1 MKAKDT
7 KVFIDSVI
15 NYFSHVD
22 GKQVTVGTP
31 FLRQNESLVHFDY
44 VGLITI
50 TGKKQGQ
57 VYYTAPKAMLKH
69 MLLSLGIQDTSA
81 ENMKDVI
88 GEVANIISGNVRK
101 EFGPR
106 FMISVPKV
114 IDPSN
119 EEIYLEQYD
128 GCYVVPIYWKNYH
141 SAVVIN
147 LN

>member
-22 GKQVTVGTP
+22 NKQVTVGTP
-31 FLRQNESLVHFDY
+31 FVRKNESMEHLDY
-44 VGLITI
+44 IGLITV
-50 TGKKQGQ
+50 TGKKSGQ
-57 VYYTAPKAMLKH
+57 VYYTAPAAMLKH
-69 MLLSLGIQDTSA
+69 MLISMGIQDTSG
-81 ENMKDVI
+81 ENLRDVI

-101 EFGPR
+101 EFGPK
-106 FMISVPKV
+106 FIISVPKV
-114 IDPSN
+114 IDPAT
-119 EEIYLEQYD
+119 EPVYLEENN
-128 GCYVVPIYWKNYH
+128 GCFVVPIYWKNYQ